1 MTTLGQV
8 IGIGVAGAVGTLARF
23 GVNQLSTQLFGEHPW
38 GTVIVNLLGCLLFG
52 FLFAF
57 FEAEKLPMQYRV
69 IILTGFLG
77 GFTTFSAYAFE
88 IAAFLEKGRYF
99 AAMGHF
105 SLQNIVGILAV
116 FVGMTFG
123 RFLVVSVFGTGSTGF
138 SG

>member
-23 GVNQLSTQLFGEHPW
+23 GINQLSAQLFGGHPW

-57 FEAEKLPMQYRV
+57 FEAEKLPLPFRV
-69 IILTGFLG
+69 VILTGFLG

-88 IAAFLEKGRYF
+88 IAVFLEKGRYL

-105 SLQNIVGILAV
+105 SLQNVVGVLAV
-116 FVGMTFG
+116 FVGLIFG
-123 RFLVVSVFGTGSTGF
+123 RFLVA
-138 SG
+138 

>member
-8 IGIGVAGAVGTLARF
+8 IGIAAAGAFGTLARF
-23 GVNQLSTQLFGEHPW
+23 GVNQLSAQLFGEYPW
-38 GTVIVNLLGCLLFG
+38 GTVIVNVLGCLLFG

-57 FEAEKLPMQYRV
+57 FEAEKLPTQYRI

-88 IAAFLEKGRYF
+88 IADFLEHNRYL

-105 SLQNIVGILAV
+105 NLQNVGGILAV
-116 FVGMTFG
+116 FVGLMLG
-123 RFLVVSVFGTGSTGF
+123 RFLVS
-138 SG
+138 

>member
-8 IGIGVAGAVGTLARF
+8 IGIGVAGAFGTLARF
-23 GVNQLSTQLFGEHPW
+23 GVNQLADELLGRHTW

-52 FLFAF
+52 FLAALFVAN
-57 FEAEKLPMQYRV
+57 KLPTHFQV

-88 IAAFLEKGRYF
+88 IADFLEHNRYL

-105 SLQNIVGILAV
+105 SLQNVGGILAV
-116 FVGMTFG
+116 FVGLMFG
-123 RFLVVSVFGTGSTGF
+123 RFLVA
-138 SG
+138 

>member
-8 IGIGVAGAVGTLARF
+8 IGIAATGAFGTLARY
-23 GVNQLSTQLFGEHPW
+23 GTNQLSAQRFGEHPW

-57 FEAEKLPMQYRV
+57 FESEKLPIQYRV

-88 IAAFLEKGRYF
+88 IADFLEKGRYL

-105 SLQNIVGILAV
+105 SLQNAFGILAV
-116 FVGMTFG
+116 FVGLIFG
-123 RFLVVSVFGTGSTGF
+123 RFLIT
-138 SG
+138 

>member
-8 IGIGVAGAVGTLARF
+8 IGIAVAGAFGTLARY
-23 GVNQLSTQLFGEHPW
+23 GVNQLSAQLFGEHPW
-38 GTVIVNLLGCLLFG
+38 GTVIVNLLGCFLFG

-57 FEAEKLPMQYRV
+57 FDAEKLPTQYRV

-88 IAAFLEKGRYF
+88 IADFLEKGCYL

-105 SLQNIVGILAV
+105 SLQSVCGILAV
-116 FVGMTFG
+116 FVGLIFG
-123 RFLVVSVFGTGSTGF
+123 RFLSA
-138 SG
+138 